1 MYLDGVHDLLTTNYP
16 PTYHKALLLTFVVTA
31 TSRLPIKGSK
41 ASQTSTN
48 TTRRVD
54 LSGLYKD
61 PFFQRAPTPA
71 PPPDAATKDKV
82 HDVPL

>member
-1 MYLDGVHDLLTTNYP
+1 MTYLLLTTRQR
-16 PTYHKALLLTFVVTA
+16 TAYHKALLLTFVVTA

-61 PFFQRAPTPA
+61 PFFQRAPAPA

>member
-1 MYLDGVHDLLTTNYP
+1 MHQ
-16 PTYHKALLLTFVVTA
+16 ALLLTFVVTA

-41 ASQTSTN
+41 SSQTSTN

-61 PFFQRAPTPA
+61 PFFQALHTA
-71 PPPDAATKDKV
+71 V
-82 HDVPL
+82 HSAVVSTDPFVQALHSAVHTAVHSAVHTALQ